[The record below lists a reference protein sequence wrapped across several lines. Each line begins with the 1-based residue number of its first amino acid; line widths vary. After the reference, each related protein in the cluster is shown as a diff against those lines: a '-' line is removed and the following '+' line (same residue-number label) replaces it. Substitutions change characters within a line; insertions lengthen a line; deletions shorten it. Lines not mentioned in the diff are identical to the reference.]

1 MYFHFFDKSN
11 FITGA
16 IHCTISLQQSSQL
29 LAILIPWLLLRL
41 TSTFVI
47 VIIRCSII
55 INVIMDFY
63 RKSSPIHSDSRYVSS
78 SDLVKTTLSGNGIHF
93 SAQPTSQDIGSVNE
107 CQWKTSSEECSQFW
121 PVKPTHEHV
130 KMVLLNYWFRCWKAD
145 QKIKRSVSD
154 LNI

>member
-1 MYFHFFDKSN
+1 MIIIRFLKLTNPIFIISMYFHLFDKSN
-11 FITGA
+11 IITGA

-93 SAQPTSQDIGSVNE
+93 SAQPTSQDIGSVNV
-107 CQWKTSSEECSQFW
+107 SE
-121 PVKPTHEHV
+121 KPHQ
-130 KMVLLNYWFRCWKAD
+130 KSVLNSD
-145 QKIKRSVSD
+145 Q
-154 LNI
+154 